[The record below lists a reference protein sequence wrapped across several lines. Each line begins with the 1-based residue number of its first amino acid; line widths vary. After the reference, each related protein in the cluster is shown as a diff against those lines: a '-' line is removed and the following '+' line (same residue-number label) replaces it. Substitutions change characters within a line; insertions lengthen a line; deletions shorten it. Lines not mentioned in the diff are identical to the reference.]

1 MAESTTEGKDEKK
14 EGKPVAAVSNGLSMK
29 MVIIIGLGTLL
40 LGLGGAFA
48 VLKLGGQNQA
58 PAVAEAHGGGQAS
71 GQTSG
76 HGGETGHGGEA
87 PKAAGEKGAPVSI
100 FDLDPFIVNLADADV
115 RYLKLTV
122 KLDLDRSE
130 TRDEIAARL
139 PQVRDA
145 ILILL
150 TSKDAAS
157 IRSTQGK
164 FQLRDEIVNRVNSTL
179 PKNGVR
185 TAYFTEFVVQ

>member
-1 MAESTTEGKDEKK
+1 MADTTTEGKEEKK
-14 EGKPVAAVSNGLSMK
+14 DGKSGAQASKGLSMK
-29 MVIIIGLGTLL
+29 LVIIIGLGALT

-48 VLKLGGQNQA
+48 VLKLSGQGQA
-58 PAVAEAHGGGQAS
+58 PAVAEAHGGGQAG
-71 GQTSG
+71 GQTG
-76 HGGETGHGGEA
+76 QGGEA
-87 PKAAGEKGAPVSI
+87 GRGEGAKAAGEKGAPAAI
-100 FDLDPFIVNLADADV
+100 FDLDPFIVNLADAET

-122 KLDLDRSE
+122 KLDLDRAESKE
-130 TRDEIAARL
+130 EIAARL

-150 TSKDAAS
+150 TSKDVAS
-157 IRSTQGK
+157 LRSTQGK

>member
-1 MAESTTEGKDEKK
+1 MADTTTEGKEEKK
-14 EGKPVAAVSNGLSMK
+14 EGKPAAQASKGLSMK
-29 MVIIIGLGTLL
+29 LVIIIGLGALS

-48 VLKLGGQNQA
+48 VLKLSGQSQA
-58 PAVAEAHGGGQAS
+58 PAVAEAHGGGQAG
-71 GQTSG
+71 GQAG
-76 HGGETGHGGEA
+76 GHGGEA
-87 PKAAGEKGAPVSI
+87 GRGGDAPKAPGEKGAPAAI
-100 FDLDPFIVNLADADV
+100 FDLDPFIVNLADPEA

-122 KLDLDRSE
+122 KLDLDRAES
-130 TRDEIAARL
+130 RDEITARL

-150 TSKDAAS
+150 TSKDVAS

>member
-14 EGKPVAAVSNGLSMK
+14 EGKPAAAASNGLSMK
-29 MVIIIGLGTLL
+29 MVIIIGLGALL
-40 LGLGGAFA
+40 LGLGGALA

-58 PAVAEAHGGGQAS
+58 PAVAEAHSGGQV
-71 GQTSG
+71 GG
-76 HGGETGHGGEA
+76 HGGETGRSGEA
-87 PKAAGEKGAPVSI
+87 PNAPGEKSAPAAI
-100 FDLDPFIVNLADADV
+100 FDLDPFIVNLADAET
-115 RYLKLTV
+115 RYLKITV
-122 KLDLDRSE
+122 KLDLDRAES
-130 TRDEIAARL
+130 RDEIVTRL

-150 TSKDAAS
+150 TSKDVAS

>member
-1 MAESTTEGKDEKK
+1 MADAPAANASSDKDTKSAAPAAKGMSTK
-14 EGKPVAAVSNGLSMK
+14 LMI
-29 MVIIIGLGTLL
+29 MIGLGALL

-48 VLKLGGQNQA
+48 VLKLSGQNQA
-58 PAVAEAHGGGQAS
+58 PASAEAHNAAPA
-71 GQTSG
+71 SG
-76 HGGETGHGGEA
+76 HGGEA
-87 PKAAGEKGAPVSI
+87 AKAGAERGAPGAI
-100 FDLDPFIVNLADADV
+100 FDLDPFIVNLADAEV

-122 KLDLDRSE
+122 KLDLDRPESK
-130 TRDEIAARL
+130 DEIAARI

-150 TSKDAAS
+150 TSKDVAS
-157 IRSTQGK
+157 LRTTQGK
-164 FQLRDEIVNRVNSTL
+164 FQLRDEIVNRVNSAL

>member
-1 MAESTTEGKDEKK
+1 MADAPAANAPADKDA
-14 EGKPVAAVSNGLSMK
+14 KPAAPAAKGLSMK
-29 MVIIIGLGTLL
+29 LMIMIGVGALL

-48 VLKLGGQNQA
+48 VLKLGGQGQA
-58 PAVAEAHGGGQAS
+58 PAVAEAHGN
-71 GQTSG
+71 TSSAG
-76 HGGETGHGGEA
+76 HGGDGAKAGGEKSV
-87 PKAAGEKGAPVSI
+87 PGAI
-100 FDLDPFIVNLADADV
+100 FDLDPFIVNLADAET

-130 TRDEIAARL
+130 SKDEIAARL

-150 TSKDAAS
+150 TSKDVAS
-157 IRSTQGK
+157 LRTTQGK
-164 FQLRDEIVNRVNSTL
+164 FQLRDEIVNRVNSAL
-179 PKNGVR
+179 PKNGVK